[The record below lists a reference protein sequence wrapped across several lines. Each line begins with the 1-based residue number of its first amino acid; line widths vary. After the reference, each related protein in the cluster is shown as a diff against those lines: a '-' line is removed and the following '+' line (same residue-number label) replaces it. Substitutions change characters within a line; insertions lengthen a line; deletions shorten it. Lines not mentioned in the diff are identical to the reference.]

1 MRKQSQGGDHPAP
14 LPLWDL
20 FLGWLLLQFGLLTT
34 VSFHFWRHVGEE
46 ASVSE
51 VGNNSKQILD
61 VLRCT

>member
-1 MRKQSQGGDHPAP
+1 MRKQSQGGDGHPAP

-20 FLGWLLLQFGLLTT
+20 FLGWLLLQFGPLTT
-34 VSFHFWRHVGEE
+34 FHFWRHVGEE

-51 VGNNSKQILD
+51 VGNNLKQILD